1 MNQQIIDELRE
12 RIAWLEAARPCR
24 RRRYNQKQTATELD
38 MSVQKLRAEQKAGR
52 IRGTLSG
59 RTWFF
64 TDEEIQRY
72 LAARAEGDA
81 A

>member
-1 MNQQIIDELRE
+1 VNQQIIDELRE
-12 RIAWLEAARPCR
+12 RIARLEAARPR